1 MQEYPK
7 IVKELVQSGEQ
18 KRLYFLK
25 LAKAKQQNLNNETLP
40 SKKSSRGQKMKK
52 VKRILNFVR
61 EKKTLGKY
69 LN

>member
-25 LAKAKQQNLNNETLP
+25 LAKAKQQNLKQRNTSFKENLQEV
-40 SKKSSRGQKMKK
+40 SK
-52 VKRILNFVR
+52 
-61 EKKTLGKY
+61 
-69 LN
+69 